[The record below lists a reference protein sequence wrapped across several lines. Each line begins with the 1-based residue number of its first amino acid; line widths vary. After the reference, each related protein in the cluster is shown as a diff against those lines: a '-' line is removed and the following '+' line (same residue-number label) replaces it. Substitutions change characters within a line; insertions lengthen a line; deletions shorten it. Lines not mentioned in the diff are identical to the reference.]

1 VVNPNFAGHYSAMS
15 NDPFPLLETA
25 RLRLR
30 CVALKDAAETSSLM
44 TSEVSRW
51 LASWPFP
58 FTKTMAEKRIRE
70 MRAAALLANV
80 LPYAIVL
87 KEGQKLAGWA
97 IIAKEVYDLR
107 RGALSYWL
115 AQPYQGRGFA
125 REAIT
130 AVLSAGFEQLDLD
143 VIEAGAQPDNVG
155 SFAVMRACG
164 MTETGVRMVYAPARG
179 REELCLFHEISRST

>member
-1 VVNPNFAGHYSAMS
+1 MS
-15 NDPFPLLETA
+15 NDPFPPLETA

-30 CVALKDAAETSSLM
+30 CVALKDAAETSPLI

-58 FTKTMAEKRIRE
+58 FTKTMAKKRIRE
-70 MRAAALLANV
+70 MRAGALAANV
-80 LPYAIVL
+80 LPYAIVM

-97 IIAKEVYDLR
+97 IIAKEVFDLR

-115 AQPYQGRGFA
+115 GQSYQGRGFA

-143 VIEAGAQPDNVG
+143 VIEAGAQPENVG

-164 MTETGVRMVYAPARG
+164 MTEAGVRMVYAPARG
-179 REELCLFHEISRST
+179 REELCLFHKINRST

>member
-1 VVNPNFAGHYSAMS
+1 MLISPVHYSTMS

-58 FTKTMAEKRIRE
+58 FTKIMAEQRIRE

-97 IIAKEVYDLR
+97 ILTREVFDLR
-107 RGALSYWL
+107 RGGLSYWL
-115 AQPYQGRGFA
+115 GQPYQGRGFA

-143 VIEAGAQPDNVG
+143 VIEAGAQPENVG

-164 MTETGVRMVYAPARG
+164 MTEACARMVYAPTRG
-179 REELCLFHEISRST
+179 QEELCLFHEISRST

>member
-1 VVNPNFAGHYSAMS
+1 MS
-15 NDPFPLLETA
+15 NDPFPVLETS

-44 TSEVSRW
+44 TLEVSRW

-70 MRAAALLANV
+70 MRAAALQTNA

-97 IIAKEVYDLR
+97 ILTKQALDPR
-107 RGALSYWL
+107 RGILGYWL
-115 AQPYQGRGFA
+115 GRPYQGLGFA

-143 VIEAGAQPDNVG
+143 VIEAGAQPENVR
-155 SFAVMRACG
+155 SFATMRACG
-164 MTETGVRMVYAPARG
+164 MTEAHARMVYAPARG
-179 REELCLFHEISRST
+179 RDELCLFHEISRST